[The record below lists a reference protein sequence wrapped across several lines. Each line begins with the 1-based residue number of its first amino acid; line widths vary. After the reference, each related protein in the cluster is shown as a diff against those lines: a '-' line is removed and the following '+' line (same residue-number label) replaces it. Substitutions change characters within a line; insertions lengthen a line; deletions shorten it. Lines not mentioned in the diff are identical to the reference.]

1 MINKAKIY
9 RKIASIL
16 KGQGARKIAVFGSY
30 VKGEEKPESDIDV
43 IVEFSDKKSLLELVR
58 IERELSEILGIK
70 VDLLTEKS
78 ISPYL
83 IDGIKEEME
92 VIYR

>member
-1 MINKAKIY
+1 MMKVCLMSA
-9 RKIASIL
+9 AS
-16 KGQGARKIAVFGSY
+16 R
-30 VKGEEKPESDIDV
+30 
-43 IVEFSDKKSLLELVR
+43 
-58 IERELSEILGIK
+58 IK

-83 IDGIKEEME
+83 IDRIKSEMG

>member
-1 MINKAKIY
+1 MSRDEIYEKIIELLKKQGAG
-9 RKIASIL
+9 KIAI
-16 KGQGARKIAVFGSY
+16 FDSY

-43 IVEFSDKKSLLELVR
+43 IVEFSDRKSLLELVR
-58 IERELSEILGIK
+58 LERELFETLEIK

-83 IDGIKEEME
+83 IDTIMKEME
-92 VIYR
+92 VICV